1 MAVLGGWLLVVRGLH
16 LLRGVCVLLPAIVRP
31 WSVSV
36 QGDPVPPLAK
46 LALLL
51 YLTLCLTLP
60 LRGRLLRDWIRR
72 RVL

>member
-16 LLRGVCVLLPAIVRP
+16 LLRGVGVRLAAIVRP
-31 WSVSV
+31 WRVPAQS
-36 QGDPVPPLAK
+36 DPVPPLTE

-51 YLTLCLTLP
+51 WLTLCLT